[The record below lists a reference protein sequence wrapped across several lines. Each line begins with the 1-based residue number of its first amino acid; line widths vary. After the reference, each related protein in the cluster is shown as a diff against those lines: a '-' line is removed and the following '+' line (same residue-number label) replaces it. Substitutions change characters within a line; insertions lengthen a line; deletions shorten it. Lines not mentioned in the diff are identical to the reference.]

1 MTWKVYR
8 DATHHCSEK
17 IHVAKVQLELKL
29 AKTVGDKKGSFKKYI
44 NSKRQCRN
52 YMGLLQSEDSHLMN
66 RDTEKLELLTV
77 FFASIFN
84 TDDGLWETQ
93 CPEMEDFGRDNP

>member
-1 MTWKVYR
+1 
-8 DATHHCSEK
+8 
-17 IHVAKVQLELKL
+17 
-29 AKTVGDKKGSFKKYI
+29 
-44 NSKRQCRN
+44 
-52 YMGLLQSEDSHLMN
+52 MGLLQSEDSHLMN